1 MVAIVVYVLI
11 YACAGHFTYFEL
23 GSHCGVLDAA
33 FIRHNTCL
41 LWILTATFSKK
52 KLHNTF
58 K

>member
-11 YACAGHFTYFEL
+11 YACAGPFTL
-23 GSHCGVLDAA
+23 SSHCGVLDAA
-33 FIRHNTCL
+33 FIGHNTYL

-52 KLHNTF
+52 KLHNTS